1 MAAPIDYSGAPR
13 TIYCFARHEP
23 CCERCR
29 EENMNEDVFNM
40 SLRKFL
46 KKVGISGQRSI
57 EITVRDSVS
66 KGRLKGNEK
75 LSVKVTLTLS
85 QTDLDAVIDGE
96 IELE

>member
-1 MAAPIDYSGAPR
+1 MDYSGVAREISCFPR
-13 TIYCFARHEP
+13 HML

-57 EITVRDSVS
+57 ENVVRDSVS
-66 KGRLKGNEK
+66 RGRLKGNEK
-75 LSVKVTLTLS
+75 LSVRVTLTLG
-85 QTDLDAVIDGE
+85 QTGLDAVIDGE